1 MDSSF
6 YSDKAIQ
13 KFVKTT
19 LCQGDKKLYNH
30 YMNDDVFN
38 FRERLSRKFTKEQ
51 QDKIEQ
57 VVYSC
62 VTDSIRDII
71 YEIIGKISK
80 LMKYAGD
87 VIITGGDAFNMY
99 FEKDDRIITSDID
112 TKFVPIFKSSTGTL
126 ISTKNPKYFGFL
138 QSVKIFLWEKL
149 GEIAVQYNKR
159 ITNRI
164 TRLLK
169 NTKIGKMLGISFNTK
184 SPCVTRRYSL
194 IQKERQ
200 SLTTNKVTLNDI
212 LIDVELFA
220 LDLKINYYSIVNK
233 HVTPFNLGG
242 ILDMAIM
249 RPYEVGY
256 EVAFTRNQGVLYQNK
271 DTGKMINNKSIL
283 FAGKYFLMEDVYLM
297 QLLGL
302 RPAKKIKDK
311 NRMIIFAT
319 KILKIKTISKND
331 SFYNI
336 FKKCLPKLLDVST
349 RVSIK
354 TRKVFKMK
362 YTICNPLKYKKYTTV
377 PWLSGIPL
385 LGLKSTFKN
394 KTFPG
399 YYRTSGKYKFN
410 LNHKKWII
418 NNSNNYIKNEMNFRI
433 YKQPS
438 KIPKLHLKN
447 ILYGYNPV
455 RDSWMPQT
463 LVNKAAIIPL
473 VGLKNTSFV
482 Y

>member
-6 YSDKAIQ
+6 YSDKTIQ
-13 KFVKTT
+13 EFVKTI
-19 LCQGDKKLYNH
+19 LCQNDKKLYNH
-30 YMNDDVFN
+30 YMNDDVVK
-38 FRERLSRKFTKEQ
+38 FRERISRKFTKEQ
-51 QDKIEQ
+51 QDKLEQ

-71 YEIIGKISK
+71 YEIIGKLTK

-87 VIITGGDAFNMY
+87 IIITGGDAFNMY

-112 TKFVPIFKSSTGTL
+112 TKFVPIFKSSSGKL
-126 ISTKNPKYFGFL
+126 ISTKNSQYFGFL
-138 QSVKIFLWEKL
+138 QSVKIFLWQKL
-149 GEIAVQYNKR
+149 GELAVYYNKR

-164 TRLLK
+164 TKILK
-169 NTKIGKMLGISFNTK
+169 NTKIGKILGISFNTK

-200 SLTTNKVTLNDI
+200 TLTSSKVTLNDI

-233 HVTPFNLGG
+233 RVIPHNLGG
-242 ILDMAIM
+242 ILDIAIM

-256 EVAFTRNQGVLYQNK
+256 EVAFTRHQGVLYKNK
-271 DTGKMINNKSIL
+271 DTGKMINNKNIL

-302 RPAKKIKDK
+302 RPVKKIKDK

-319 KILKIKTISKND
+319 KILKVKTISKND
-331 SFYNI
+331 SFYKI
-336 FKKCLPKLLDVST
+336 FKKCLPKLSDIST

-354 TRKVFKMK
+354 NRNIFKMK
-362 YTICNPLKYKKYTTV
+362 YTLCDPLKYKKYTTV

-385 LGLKSTFKN
+385 IGLKSTFKN
-394 KTFPG
+394 TTLPG

-410 LNHKKWII
+410 LTNKKWTI
-418 NNSNNYIKNEMNFRI
+418 NNSNLYIKNEMNFRI

-455 RDSWMPQT
+455 RDGWMPKS
-463 LVNKAAIIPL
+463 LINKAAIIPL